1 MRLPTG
7 RPPPARQP
15 AADMLLLLLLTVATA
30 QQQVSSLLHES
41 YRFDVLANTAAVGG
55 SATRAGLSVAVAVA
69 EMPPLLLAAED
80 DGDGATPAATGA
92 AMHAHAHSWELVL
105 SDAYSVTVHGAGGAR
120 GRVRLPD
127 SSQLAFARP
136 FFVLVGADGASEVIG
151 GARGGRGTQS
161 GGCPP
166 PPRSRLRASRRRR
179 ARGVAAGV
187 AS

>member
-1 MRLPTG
+1 ML
-7 RPPPARQP
+7 
-15 AADMLLLLLLTVATA
+15 LLLLLLTVATA

-92 AMHAHAHSWELVL
+92 AAMHAHAHSWELVL

-151 GARGGRGTQS
+151 GARGGRGAQS

-166 PPRSRLRASRRRR
+166 PPRSRLRTSRRRR
-179 ARGVAAGV
+179 VRGVAAGV